1 MASHA
6 LGDGGIPPRD
16 ATRKGLTRVMT
27 LSGAYGTRN
36 YTVKGLRDQKGK
48 RVLVETLPYSVEE
61 AMAAEEAGIDT
72 MKVRFDPNMPGPA
85 ADIRKAAPNTFMA
98 FSVPLIAA
106 ASPEEAVRLGYDAM
120 ALGADAIMCQW
131 SPRFIEA
138 AAEAGVPVQ
147 GHAGLVPRRSTWTGG
162 LRAVGKT
169 LARHLLDVATHS
181 GRARMESGRTVGPSV
196 RCLLTKSYRRP
207 VVFSRAL
214 RAFLAPRAPPATHLP
229 QAQLEVLQHLP
240 PCSGTAGGR
249 ALPAPD
255 HRPTH
260 PRPPGHSMRE
270 HLGAEPRQIHDSKN
284 YQSHSLSRST
294 VAPRR
299 RPRVLGLQIQT
310 QQSPKSELT
319 QRSDEAGRNGWAET
333 ARRPSCCARVNHAR
347 PALTQTTPSPYGR
360 RRSNSLCSAAL
371 ASVTARA
378 ASLSR
383 LGI

>member
-16 ATRKGLTRVMT
+16 ATKKGLTRVMT

-48 RVLVETLPYSVEE
+48 RVLVETLPFSVAE

-138 AAEAGVPVQ
+138 AAEAGIPVQ

-169 LARHLLDVATHS
+169 LDEAKWVYDQIKALENAGAYAV
-181 GRARMESGRTVGPSV
+181 EVEVIPEE
-196 RCLLTKSYRRP
+196 LLTEISKRTSLMT
-207 VVFSRAL
+207 SSIGGGSGGDIQ
-214 RAFLAPRAPPATHLP
+214 FLFADDILGNNAPPYPRHSK
-229 QAQLEVLQHLP
+229 QYRDMNKMKQDMQRERV
-240 PCSGTAGGR
+240 GGFKDFIDDVR
-249 ALPAPD
+249 ENRFPAAEHVIKAPD
-255 HRPTH
+255 
-260 PRPPGHSMRE
+260 G
-270 HLGAEPRQIHDSKN
+270 LIDDF
-284 YQSHSLSRST
+284 LS
-294 VAPRR
+294 A
-299 RPRVLGLQIQT
+299 LEQ
-310 QQSPKSELT
+310 
-319 QRSDEAGRNGWAET
+319 DE
-333 ARRPSCCARVNHAR
+333 
-347 PALTQTTPSPYGR
+347 
-360 RRSNSLCSAAL
+360 
-371 ASVTARA
+371 
-378 ASLSR
+378 
-383 LGI
+383 

>member
-1 MASHA
+1 MMASHA

-16 ATRKGLTRVMT
+16 ATKKGLTRVMT

-48 RVLVETLPYSVEE
+48 RVLVETLPFSVEE

-138 AAEAGVPVQ
+138 AAEAGIPVQ

-169 LARHLLDVATHS
+169 LDEAKWVYDQIKALENAGAYAV
-181 GRARMESGRTVGPSV
+181 EVEVIPEE
-196 RCLLTKSYRRP
+196 LLTEISKRTSLMT
-207 VVFSRAL
+207 SSIGGGSGGDIQ
-214 RAFLAPRAPPATHLP
+214 FLFADDILGNNAPPYPRHSK
-229 QAQLEVLQHLP
+229 QYRDMYKMKQDMQRERV
-240 PCSGTAGGR
+240 GGFKDFIDDVR
-249 ALPAPD
+249 ENRFPAAEHVIKAPD
-255 HRPTH
+255 
-260 PRPPGHSMRE
+260 G
-270 HLGAEPRQIHDSKN
+270 LIDDF
-284 YQSHSLSRST
+284 LS
-294 VAPRR
+294 A
-299 RPRVLGLQIQT
+299 LDQ
-310 QQSPKSELT
+310 
-319 QRSDEAGRNGWAET
+319 DE
-333 ARRPSCCARVNHAR
+333 
-347 PALTQTTPSPYGR
+347 
-360 RRSNSLCSAAL
+360 
-371 ASVTARA
+371 
-378 ASLSR
+378 
-383 LGI
+383 